1 MEAPD
6 RMKPVHW
13 LATVC
18 GFALLTAG
26 LTVARADDDRE
37 GPFDGRLAGP
47 DVAPA
52 ADPLYVDECGACHF
66 AYPPGLLPARSWEG
80 VMTGLRDHFGDNA
93 ELAPDVAA
101 RLTRYLTEHA
111 ADRGADRRGA
121 WVLRSLGANDAPLRI
136 TELPAFRGE
145 HREIPA
151 RLVAD
156 NQDVGSLSR
165 CEACHTRAAR
175 GYYNGRDVRIPGY
188 GRWDD

>member
-6 RMKPVHW
+6 KMKPVHW
-13 LATVC
+13 LATAC
-18 GFALLTAG
+18 GVALLTAG

-66 AYPPGLLPARSWEG
+66 AYPPGLLPARSWER
-80 VMTGLRDHFGDNA
+80 VMTGLQDHFGDNA

-121 WVLRSLGANDAPLRI
+121 WVLRGLGAKDAPLRI
-136 TELPAFRGE
+136 TELPAFRRE

-156 NQDVGSLSR
+156 NKDVGSLSR

-175 GYYNGRDVRIPGY
+175 GYYNDRDVRIPGY

>member
-6 RMKPVHW
+6 KMRPIHW
-13 LATVC
+13 LAAAC
-18 GFALLTAG
+18 GVALLTAG
-26 LTVARADDDRE
+26 LTVARADDDHE

-52 ADPLYVDECGACHF
+52 SDLLYVEECGACHF
-66 AYPPGLLPARSWEG
+66 AYPPGLLPARSWER
-80 VMTGLRDHFGDNA
+80 VMTGLSDHFGDNA
-93 ELAPDVAA
+93 ELPAETAGKIRTYLAA
-101 RLTRYLTEHA
+101 NA
-111 ADRGADRRGA
+111 ADRAPNRRGA
-121 WVLRSLGANDAPLRI
+121 WLLRGLGPNDAPLRI

-156 NQDVGSLSR
+156 NEDVGSLSR
-165 CEACHTRAAR
+165 CEACHTRAAK
-175 GYYNGRDVRIPGY
+175 GYYNDHDVRIPGY